1 MLITR
6 KNTNTNHQ
14 VAIGQVQVPSFE
26 VKLEAGISIS
36 RKAQEST
43 LNVTSPVETQTV
55 MQAASLIRTMLLA
68 NTETSVLT
76 QANIDRGTAKLL
88 LDLDLDLDLDI

>member
-6 KNTNTNHQ
+6 KNTNTNDQ
-14 VAIGQVQVPSFE
+14 VALSQIQVPSFE

-36 RKAQEST
+36 KKVQDSK
-43 LNVTSPVETQTV
+43 LSVNSPVETQTV

-68 NTETSVLT
+68 NTEDSIMT

-88 LDLDLDLDLDI
+88 LDLDFDL

>member
-6 KNTNTNHQ
+6 KNTNNTQ
-14 VAIGQVQVPSFE
+14 EQLVSQIQIPSFE
-26 VKLEAGISIS
+26 VKLEAGVSIS
-36 RKAQEST
+36 QNIKESA
-43 LNVTSPVETQTV
+43 LNVNSPVETKTV

-68 NTETSVLT
+68 NTESSILT

-88 LDLDLDLDLDI
+88 LDLDLDI